1 MSQARVAGVC
11 IRASFAG
18 VVSRPPPRLLIK
30 GALWLSRLSRR
41 GRRVGTD
48 AARGTTR
55 KDAVMPYA
63 GCFALPVGWYLLVG
77 WQSCIT
83 CASIAL
89 ALMAPALVA
98 RALTVG
104 MTPVRTKGSTGR
116 GFVSSA
122 GGSSESVFFLDGS
135 WGGGGY
141 FLHFLCA
148 RLERLQRG
156 KAVSQEDD
164 RNFIRRATKDIQ

>member
-1 MSQARVAGVC
+1 MSRARVAGVC

-83 CASIAL
+83 CASIAH

-104 MTPVRTKGSTGR
+104 MTPVRTKGSTGQI
-116 GFVSSA
+116 G
-122 GGSSESVFFLDGS
+122 
-135 WGGGGY
+135 
-141 FLHFLCA
+141 
-148 RLERLQRG
+148 
-156 KAVSQEDD
+156 
-164 RNFIRRATKDIQ
+164 RAHV